1 MGDSDF
7 SDEMAGAR
15 QMAGFKGFYQFLAPT
30 RVISGRDLIEGIGFE
45 FAKEGAKR
53 VLVVTDEVIRGT
65 GLIERV
71 EQGLADGD
79 LSVAGVFDDVPPDS
93 DAGVVARCA
102 QAAKDAGADAI
113 LAVGG
118 GSVMDTA
125 KLADVVFTFGGA
137 PRDWEGYYGLPR
149 EDDGMGRPLPLA
161 PLACIP
167 TTCGTGS
174 EVSFA
179 AVIKDREE
187 HIKYQ
192 VADFSM
198 YPRLAVLDPES
209 TRTLPPKLAA
219 STGMDAMTHAIE
231 GYVSSEWTPHGDA
244 YALQALRLIRDNLR
258 RAVETPEDDVARGNM
273 LIAANLAIMPTSAGA
288 IGIAHS
294 LSHPCGAHYDVP
306 HGVANAINLPWVI
319 EFNSAAGEDIAAKY
333 RDVNEIF
340 GLEVGGDG
348 AAVGHAL
355 AEHVR
360 ELVRSLGLPT
370 RLSEVG
376 VPESGIAQ
384 LVEGAMGDGCTLV
397 NPVEVSEEDFAELYR
412 RAL

>member
-1 MGDSDF
+1 VATEELAD
-7 SDEMAGAR
+7 AR
-15 QMAGFKGFYQFLAPT
+15 QMSGFKPFYQFMAPT
-30 RVISGRDLIEGIGFE
+30 RVIAGTGLIEGTGFE

-53 VLVVTDEVIRGT
+53 VLIITDEVIHAT
-65 GLIERV
+65 GLIDRV
-71 EQGLADGD
+71 GEGVRDGGLD
-79 LSVAGVFDDVPPDS
+79 VAGIYDGVPPDS
-93 DAGVVARCA
+93 DSEVVKRT
-102 QAAKDAGADAI
+102 AAAAHEHGADSI

-125 KLADVVFTFGGA
+125 KVANVIFCHGGE

-149 EDDGMGRPLPLA
+149 ADDGMGRPDELA

-179 AVIKDREE
+179 AVIKDRGE
-187 HIKYQ
+187 HIKFQ
-192 VADFSM
+192 VGDFPL
-198 YPRLAVLDPES
+198 YPRLAVLDPDS
-209 TRTLPPKLAA
+209 TRTLPPRIAA
-219 STGMDAMTHAIE
+219 ATGMDAMTHAIE
-231 GYVSSEWTPHGDA
+231 GYVSSEWSPHGDA
-244 YALQALRLIRDNLR
+244 CALQALRMLRDNLTT
-258 RAVETPEDDVARGNM
+258 AIEHPEDDAARGNM
-273 LIAANLAIMPTSAGA
+273 LIAANLAIQPTSTGA

-294 LSHPCGAHYDVP
+294 LSHPCGAHFDVP
-306 HGVANAINLPWVI
+306 HGVANAITLPWVI
-319 EFNSAAGEDIAAKY
+319 EFNAAAGEDIAARY
-333 RDVNEIF
+333 RDINDLL

-348 AAVGHAL
+348 AAIGHEL

-360 ELVRSLGLPT
+360 AVVRSLGLPG

-376 VPESGIAQ
+376 VPESGIPV

-397 NPVEVSEEDFAELYR
+397 NPAEPTEEDFAELYR